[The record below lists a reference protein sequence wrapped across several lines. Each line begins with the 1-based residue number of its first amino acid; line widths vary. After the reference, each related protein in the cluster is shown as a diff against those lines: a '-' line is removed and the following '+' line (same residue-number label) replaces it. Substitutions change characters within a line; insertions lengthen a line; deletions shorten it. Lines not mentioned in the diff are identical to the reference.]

1 MAGAPFDWAEYL
13 RLATDLAR
21 NSDEASHRTS
31 ISRAYYSVYH
41 AASALAI
48 LNGYQPGEK
57 SHNKLWKLY
66 AKDQNRNSR
75 RLAQWGNTMK
85 FIRELA
91 DYNATVPRVPDQ
103 MSQQLTYANNFLTLL
118 AALPPNVPRP

>member
-13 RLATDLAR
+13 RLATDLA
-21 NSDEASHRTS
+21 NNPDEASHRTS

-48 LNGYQPGEK
+48 RNGYPAGQK
-57 SHNKLWKLY
+57 SHKNIWNLY
-66 AKDQNRNSR
+66 AKEQNRDSK

-85 FIRELA
+85 HVRELA
-91 DYNATVPRVPDQ
+91 DYSASVPQIPGQ
-103 MSQQLTYANNFLTLL
+103 MSQQLTYARDFLALL
-118 AALPPNVPRP
+118 AALPPDVPGR